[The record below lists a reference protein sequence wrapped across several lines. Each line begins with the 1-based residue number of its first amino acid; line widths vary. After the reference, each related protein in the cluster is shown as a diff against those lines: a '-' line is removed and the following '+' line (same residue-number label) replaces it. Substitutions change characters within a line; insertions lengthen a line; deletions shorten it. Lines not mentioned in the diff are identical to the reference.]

1 MSAWTRLSPGR
12 VTLRPLAPHPAS
24 CTEKAEAPNTGS
36 RGPRLTRARVTEAG
50 AHTGAREAGAGRQP
64 GTEAREAGSWTVTRV
79 TGMEVSCSSS
89 DAEEPNRD
97 WKWKTLKVLNKL
109 YLGF

>member
-1 MSAWTRLSPGR
+1 MTLSAWTRLSPGK

-24 CTEKAEAPNTGS
+24 CTEKAEDPNTGS

-64 GTEAREAGSWTVTRV
+64 GAREAGSWTVTRL
-79 TGMEVSCSSS
+79 TGTAVSCSSS
-89 DAEEPNRD
+89 EAEEPNRD
-97 WKWKTLKVLNKL
+97 
-109 YLGF
+109 